1 MPTTFNN
8 NLRIAEI
15 GTGEQAGVWG
25 NTTNT
30 NLATLL
36 TEAITGAVDVTITGN
51 QALTALDG
59 VTDQARQG
67 VLVLIGTPGS
77 NFTLYTPPLNKI
89 YIIKND
95 TGQTA
100 TIVAAASANSTTPQS
115 GTPAS
120 VTIPT
125 GQTGL
130 VFCAFNSTTSKW
142 DFYNGVD
149 RIFGNLS
156 VSGNGTFGGNGV
168 FSGNGAFS
176 GTGSLGLPAGTT
188 IQRAGTGVRYNTTF
202 GQYEGYDVNTGQWS
216 SIGGGATGSAGN
228 QIFYENSPLV
238 TASYT
243 LTSGKNAMTTG
254 PMQVIPIECIAKI
267 DNGAGL
273 AGTTLTVNA
282 TSSFTGVVSGTTLTA
297 SSVTGTIGLN
307 QFINGTN
314 VLPYTQIIEQLT
326 GTTGGAGT
334 YKLNI
339 SQTVGS
345 TTITTIASGV
355 LYVGAVVTGTG
366 ISAGTTIT
374 AFGTGSGS
382 SGTYTVNT
390 SQLASLT
397 TVTSSVAVTVP
408 DGQRLVVL

>member
-1 MPTTFNN
+1 MATTYNN

-15 GTGEQAGVWG
+15 GTGDQAGVWG
-25 NTTNT
+25 NTTNY

-36 TEAITGAVDVTITGN
+36 TEAITGVISVTVTGN
-51 QALTALDG
+51 QALSALDG
-59 VTDQARQG
+59 VTDQARQAA
-67 VLVLIGTPGS
+67 LILGGTPGS
-77 NFTLYTPPLNKI
+77 AFTLYVPPVDKI
-89 YIIKND
+89 YIIRNN

-100 TIVAAASANSTTPQS
+100 TISVSTLANGTTPTG
-115 GTPAS
+115 GTTT
-120 VTIPT
+120 TIPT
-125 GQTGL
+125 GFT
-130 VFCAFNSTTSKW
+130 AFLYSDGNNIADGVSRINS
-142 DFYNGVD
+142 
-149 RIFGNLS
+149 NLS
-156 VSGNGTFGGNGV
+156 VGGNGE
-168 FSGNGAFS
+168 FN
-176 GTGSLGLPAGTT
+176 GTGSLKVPTGTT
-188 IQRAGTGVRYNTTF
+188 VQRAGLGIRYNTTF
-202 GQYEGYDVNTGQWS
+202 GQYEGYDVNTNQWS

-228 QIFYENSPLV
+228 QIFFENSPLV

-243 LTSGKNAMTTG
+243 LTSGKNATTAG
-254 PMQVIPIECIAKI
+254 PMQVISIQCIAKI
-267 DNGAGL
+267 DNGSGL

-282 TSSFTGVVSGTTLTA
+282 TSSFTGSVSGTTLTA

-314 VLPYTQIIEQLT
+314 VLPYTQIVSQLT

-345 TTITTIASGV
+345 TAITTIASGV

-374 AFGTGSGS
+374 AFGTGTGG

-390 SQLASLT
+390 SQLATLT
-397 TVTSSVAVTVP
+397 TVTSPVAVTVP